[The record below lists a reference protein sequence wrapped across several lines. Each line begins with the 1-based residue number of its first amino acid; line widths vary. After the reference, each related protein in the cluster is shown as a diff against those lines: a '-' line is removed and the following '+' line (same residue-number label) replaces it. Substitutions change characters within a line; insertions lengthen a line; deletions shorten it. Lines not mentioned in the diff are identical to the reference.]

1 MKNKFIKKVMLSLVV
16 VAALSFVGGLATVKT
31 PAYAAASARV
41 VKEVGIT
48 LNDGITVRYTLL
60 VPAGYTKAVM
70 NFTLEEKTYS
80 VEKDNLVEG
89 LNTVTFDKT
98 APQYMASGISYTLSL
113 TGENKDEILEESAE
127 AFSVKSYAE
136 SLLSSS
142 AYELSLFKAMRI

>member
-1 MKNKFIKKVMLSLVV
+1 MLSLVV

-70 NFTLEEKTYS
+70 NFTLEEKTYT
-80 VEKDNLVEG
+80 VEKDNLIEG
-89 LNTVTFDKT
+89 LNVITFDKT
-98 APQYMASGISYTLSL
+98 APQYMASGISYTPLRLTPRLSFPLPL
-113 TGENKDEILEESAE
+113 TSFLCP
-127 AFSVKSYAE
+127 
-136 SLLSSS
+136 
-142 AYELSLFKAMRI
+142 FKATRT